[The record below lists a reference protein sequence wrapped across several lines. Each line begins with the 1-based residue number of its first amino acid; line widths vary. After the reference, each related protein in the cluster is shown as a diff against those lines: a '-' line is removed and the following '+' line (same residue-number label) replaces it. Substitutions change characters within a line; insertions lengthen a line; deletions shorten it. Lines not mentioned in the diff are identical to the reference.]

1 MRHTY
6 FLYKLGRPYV
16 LALLLAQLVL
26 TLSAP
31 CQAQDQK
38 QSFENSIPENILDNG
53 RRFLTLTTEN
63 DLYATR
69 SDQNYTNGIRATYF
83 DAGAKP
89 PKLASLLAEYIPTF
103 HVNKTTSVYYSLG
116 QNLYTPEDITAR
128 TPDPKD
134 RPYSAFLY
142 GTAGLT
148 SITDNHIDDMEL
160 TLGIVGPLALGEE
173 TQKAVHD
180 LVKAKDPS
188 GWDHQLKNEAG
199 LILSWQRRWPESYAR
214 DFGPFYFRFSPHVGA
229 SLGNVYTYGTGGVS
243 AQLTPK
249 RFKWQSTPLRV
260 RPAMP
265 GNGFFSVADNQFS
278 WSLFAG
284 VEERA
289 VARNIFLDGN
299 SFESSPSVNKKTFV
313 TDANTGITLTYGRT
327 QIAYTINW
335 RSKEF
340 DGQDDPSIFGALSI
354 GYRF

>member
-1 MRHTY
+1 MRRTCFSH
-6 FLYKLGRPYV
+6 KQS
-16 LALLLAQLVL
+16 LLLAL
-26 TLSAP
+26 TLFLALFPEHS
-31 CQAQDQK
+31 QAQDQK

-63 DLYATR
+63 DLYATS

-83 DAGAKP
+83 DVGAKTP
-89 PKLASLLAEYIPTF
+89 EFAFLLAKYIPAF
-103 HVNKTTSVYYSLG
+103 NVNKTTSVYYSLG
-116 QNLYTPEDITAR
+116 QNLYTPEDIAAR
-128 TPDPKD
+128 TPNPKD

-148 SITDNHIDDMEL
+148 SITDNHIDDLEV
-160 TLGIVGPLALGEE
+160 TLGVVGPWALGEE
-173 TQKAVHD
+173 TQEAVHD
-180 LVKAKDPS
+180 IVNATDPS
-188 GWDHQLKNEAG
+188 GWDHQLENEAG
-199 LILSWQRRWPESYAR
+199 LILSWQRRWPEAYAQA
-214 DFGPFYFRFSPHVGA
+214 FGPLYFRFSPYAGA
-229 SLGNVYTYGTGGVS
+229 SLGNIYTYGAGGIT

-249 RFKWQSTPLRV
+249 RFKWQSDPLRV

-265 GNGFFSVADNQFS
+265 GNGFFSVPDNQFS

-284 VEERA
+284 VEERV

-299 SFESSPSVNKKTFV
+299 SFESGPSVNKKTFV

-340 DGQDDPSIFGALSI
+340 DGQGDPSIFGALSI
-354 GYRF
+354 AYRF